1 MTDKEKDVRIAQLED
16 ALLMCNNL
24 WNDEIAARK
33 RVEDQHIALVRTF
46 LFKIKSEEHPK

>member
-1 MTDKEKDVRIAQLED
+1 MIDKEKDARIAQLED

-33 RVEDQHIALVRTF
+33 RVEDQHMALARKF
-46 LFKIKSEEHPK
+46 LFKTKEGEHLE